1 MVDSIITLSKTWQ
14 RKNIMAEKLSLTVT
28 GMKCGGCENNV
39 KTKLAAL
46 DGVSS
51 VVANHK
57 EKTVELE
64 FDPEKIDE
72 DTIIDTITD
81 AGFKVE

>member
-1 MVDSIITLSKTWQ
+1 M
-14 RKNIMAEKLSLTVT
+14 MAEFLSLTVT
-28 GMKCGGCENNV
+28 GMKCGGCETNI
-39 KTKLAAL
+39 KGKLEAL

-64 FDPEKIDE
+64 FEPEKIDE
-72 DTIIDTITD
+72 DDIIDVITD

>member
-1 MVDSIITLSKTWQ
+1 MTD
-14 RKNIMAEKLSLTVT
+14 RLSLTVT
-28 GMKCGGCENNV
+28 GMKCGGCETNV
-39 KTKLAAL
+39 KTKLEAL

-72 DTIIDTITD
+72 DDIIDVIND